1 LETVPIGVEA
11 IEMSVGTIS
20 GENSVVLHNAT
31 WQTYINLR
39 DSDENYRV
47 RMTYDQGD
55 LEIMSPSN
63 PHERL
68 AYLIGRFIDIWTLE
82 KRIPIQSGRSTTFRR
97 KDLRRGLE
105 PDNCYYIE
113 HEADVRSREEIDLTI
128 DPPPDLAIE
137 VDVTS
142 KSIDRLPIYAALGVP
157 EIWRW
162 CAEKL
167 HVLRLNSKEQYTEVA
182 ASQALRGFP
191 VTRMV
196 ELIKL
201 RTSSNETTLL
211 RRFQT
216 WCKRRKK
223 A

>member
-1 LETVPIGVEA
+1 VEA
-11 IEMSVGTIS
+11 IEMSVGTVWS
-20 GENSVVLHNAT
+20 ESRVVLGNAP
-31 WQTYINLR
+31 WETYTSLR
-39 DSDENYRV
+39 DASENDGL
-47 RMTYDQGD
+47 RMTYDRGD
-55 LEIMSPSN
+55 LQITSPSN
-63 PHERL
+63 PRERL

-82 KRIPIQSGRSTTFRR
+82 KRIPIQSGGSTTFRR

-142 KSIDRLPIYAALGVP
+142 KSIDRLPNYAALGFP

-167 HVLRLNSKEQYTEVA
+167 YVLRLNSKEQYTEVG

-191 VTRMV
+191 CQQMV
-196 ELIKL
+196 ELLKL
-201 RTSSNETTLL
+201 RASTNETALI
-211 RRFQT
+211 RRFQRS
-216 WCKRRKK
+216 CQRRKK
-223 A
+223 R